1 MNLCALII
9 PTCLHIL
16 PSGHRCQQPALRHR
30 ACCRHHLDAQAR
42 LHNMARARRRTVILR
57 LRVPETSRD
66 LAWNKIELN
75 RVLATE
81 RIDPEA
87 ALMMLWAMDLT
98 AQTLRAES
106 TSRPRR
112 AQNRASNTNRI
123 YDVPLNPL
131 FPQSLSATLSQM
143 IENTNNQGE
152 GVHLPNW
159 DSPVRKGD
167 ASIPPRRGL
176 GIPPSQSL
184 PGACLEYAW
193 ACGAPKETTITTEA
207 QRSLRD
213 LTIEALCPQCLRGES
228 SRTDTE
234 LSSPNP
240 TLTEAI
246 GITYPCQSA
255 SSIYRCS

>member
-123 YDVPLNPL
+123 YD
-131 FPQSLSATLSQM
+131 
-143 IENTNNQGE
+143 
-152 GVHLPNW
+152 
-159 DSPVRKGD
+159 
-167 ASIPPRRGL
+167 
-176 GIPPSQSL
+176 
-184 PGACLEYAW
+184 
-193 ACGAPKETTITTEA
+193 PKNG
-207 QRSLRD
+207 S
-213 LTIEALCPQCLRGES
+213 
-228 SRTDTE
+228 
-234 LSSPNP
+234 
-240 TLTEAI
+240 
-246 GITYPCQSA
+246 
-255 SSIYRCS
+255 